1 MKVTFRIMVFNCDD
15 LAISFFGASNEQLL
29 VNRFEAEWINDTDVD
44 AILLKS
50 ISSNHGLLE
59 GDSCS
64 HNSHLITVTG
74 TYTLQK
80 CVCVRERGEGERGE
94 EREER
99 RGQIE
104 GKRREREGG
113 RSVHYYV
120 QWGLKVNNN
129 LNACYSCALRVLV
142 QVK

>member
-64 HNSHLITVTG
+64 HNSHLVTVTG

-80 CVCVRERGEGERGE
+80 YVCEREERGRGRERGERGEKRERG
-94 EREER
+94 
-99 RGQIE
+99 GQTE
-104 GKRREREGG
+104 GKRGREGG
-113 RSVHYYV
+113 REE
-120 QWGLKVNNN
+120 
-129 LNACYSCALRVLV
+129 CVLLCTII
-142 QVK
+142 